1 MSLLQLATLLST
13 LVTSTVA
20 HGHVS
25 GIVADGTYYQGY
37 DPSFQYQSTPPA
49 VVGWSCPDCLDNG
62 FVAPDAYGTSNI
74 TCHKD
79 ATPGQAH
86 ATVAAG
92 GTVELQWTTWPSSHH
107 GPVLSYLAKC
117 SGKCESVDKDDLS
130 FFKIDEAGL
139 IDDTTV
145 PGYWATDELIANNNS
160 WTLKIPSGI
169 TTGNYVLRHEI
180 IALHSA
186 GTEDGAQ
193 NYPACINLA
202 ITGSGTDAPAG
213 VAGTRLYKED
223 DAGILVNIYQTLAS
237 YALPGPTLYSGAE
250 SISQTAA
257 ASSLTSSAVATPST
271 AGTPSVSTSAT
282 AAAAEAT
289 TSASSSISTATTS
302 TLVLSSAAAA
312 TPTPTPTSTSAPS
325 SLSPS
330 SPPSTSLPSIPIPT
344 GLPAFTGIGSFTA
357 LPSGLLTSVLPTA
370 VPTGTDNSSGELPS
384 TPLPAGM
391 TLKEFLKW
399 FNYIMRTY
407 FRKGPEQGERKH
419 PRDIAY

>member
-1 MSLLQLATLLST
+1 MSLLQVAALLST
-13 LVTSTVA
+13 LVASTAA

-74 TCHKD
+74 TCHKG

-92 GTVELQWTTWPSSHH
+92 GTVELQWTTWPESHH

-117 SGKCESVDKDDLS
+117 SGECESVDKDDLS

-145 PGYWATDELIANNNS
+145 PGNWATDELIANNNS
-160 WTLKIPSGI
+160 WSLKIPSSI
-169 TTGNYVLRHEI
+169 AAGNYVLRHEI

-186 GTEDGAQ
+186 GTADGAQ
-193 NYPACINLA
+193 NYPACINLE

-213 VAGTRLYKED
+213 VAGTKLYKED
-223 DAGILVNIYQTLAS
+223 DAGILVNIYQTLSS
-237 YALPGPTLYSGAE
+237 YAIPGPTLISGAE
-250 SISQTAA
+250 TVSQTGAG
-257 ASSLTSSAVATPST
+257 SSATSSAVATPST
-271 AGTPSVSTSAT
+271 AASPSASASAT
-282 AAAAEAT
+282 AAAVKASP
-289 TSASSSISTATTS
+289 SASSSITVVPTSVLALSTA
-302 TLVLSSAAAA
+302 APA
-312 TPTPTPTSTSAPS
+312 TPTPTPASTPIP
-325 SLSPS
+325 LSPS
-330 SPPSTSLPSIPIPT
+330 SPPSTSDAGTPT
-344 GLPAFTGIGSFTA
+344 TAVLPAFTGNGNFTA

-370 VPTGTDNSSGELPS
+370 IPTGADNSSGELPS

-391 TLKEFLKW
+391 TLKEFLSW

-407 FRKGPEQGERKH
+407 FKKGQGERKH
-419 PRDIAY
+419 PRDLAY